1 MNKVLFVLAF
11 FSLLT
16 SCKQKN
22 TDYLYEKKVD
32 NNAQNLIRAN
42 RYLIHSDSIAIEAY
56 ITRRGWKMQI
66 TNTGLWYE
74 IVKKGNGTK
83 AKAGQKAT
91 ITYSVDLLDG
101 THCYSSDS
109 LGLKTFKIGQ
119 GGVESGLEQGILLL
133 SQGDSARFIL
143 PPYMAYGITG
153 DGGRIGSRAILVYSV
168 SLRNLSTPK

>member
-1 MNKVLFVLAF
+1 
-11 FSLLT
+11 
-16 SCKQKN
+16 
-22 TDYLYEKKVD
+22 
-32 NNAQNLIRAN
+32 
-42 RYLIHSDSIAIEAY
+42 
-56 ITRRGWKMQI
+56 MQI

-153 DGGRIGSRAILVYSV
+153 DGDRIGPRAILVYSV

>member
-1 MNKVLFVLAF
+1 MNKFLFVLSF
-11 FSLLT
+11 FALLT
-16 SCKQKN
+16 GCKQKN
-22 TDYLYEKKVD
+22 TDYLYEKKAD
-32 NNAQNLIRAN
+32 NNTQNLIRAN
-42 RYLIHSDSIAIEAY
+42 RYLLHSDSIAIEAY
-56 ITRRGWKMQI
+56 TVRRGWKMNI

-74 IVKKGNGTK
+74 IVKKGTGSK
-83 AKAGQKAT
+83 AQKEQKAT
-91 ITYSVDLLDG
+91 IAYSIDLLDG

-109 LGLKTFKIGQ
+109 LGLRTFKIGQ

-153 DGGRIGSRAILVYSV
+153 DGDRIGPRAILVYSV